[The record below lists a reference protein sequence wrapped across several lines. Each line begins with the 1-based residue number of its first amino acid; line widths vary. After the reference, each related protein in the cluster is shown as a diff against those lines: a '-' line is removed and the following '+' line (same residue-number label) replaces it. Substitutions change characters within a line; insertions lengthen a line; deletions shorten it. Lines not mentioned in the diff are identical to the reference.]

1 MSFTKGNA
9 MKYKILELLKA
20 SDNFV
25 SGEEI
30 GKIFNISRS
39 AVWKNILKLK
49 ELGYDITSVTKKGYF
64 LNGSSNVLNDYEIRT
79 SLTTKI
85 FGKNFLCLKETD
97 STNEEAKRQAQN
109 NIPDGF
115 LITSENQ
122 TKGKGRL
129 GNSWSHSGNSALAFS
144 IVLKP
149 PLIPA
154 DITPLTLITGLSVC
168 EAFRKIGI
176 PAYVKWPND
185 IIINNKKAVGI
196 LTEISCEI
204 EKISYVV
211 IGIGV
216 NINQPSFDGELKEK
230 ATSLFI
236 ETGEIFKRTKILNAI
251 LNEFEGNYYKFIR
264 TSDFTEFIEKYES
277 FCLNIGKTVKAVSK
291 VRNISGIAVG
301 ISKKGE
307 LIVKNEETSSLSF
320 VSGEFSVRLQ
330 DGKYI

>member
-1 MSFTKGNA
+1 MN
-9 MKYKILELLKA
+9 YKILELLKA
-20 SDNFV
+20 NDTFV

-64 LNGSSNVLNDYEIRT
+64 LNGSSDVLNDYEIKN
-79 SLTTKI
+79 SLTTET
-85 FGKNFLCLKETD
+85 FGKNFLCLEETD

-109 NIPDGF
+109 NIPEGF
-115 LITSENQ
+115 LITAKRQ

-129 GNSWSHSGNSALAFS
+129 GNSWSHSQNSALAFS

-149 PLIPA
+149 PLIPT
-154 DITPLTLITGLSVC
+154 DLTPLTLITGLSVC
-168 EAFRKIGI
+168 EAFRKIGV

-185 IIINNKKAVGI
+185 IIINGKKAVGI

-216 NINQPSFDGELKEK
+216 NINQSSFDDELKER
-230 ATSLFI
+230 ATSLFM
-236 ETGEIFKRTKILNAI
+236 ETGRIFKRTDILNAI
-251 LNEFEGNYYKFIR
+251 LNELEKNYYEFIR
-264 TSDFTEFIEKYES
+264 TSGFKGFIEKYES
-277 FCLNIGKTVKAVSK
+277 LCLNIGKNVKAVSK
-291 VRNISGIAVG
+291 VKDISGIAVG
-301 ISKKGE
+301 ISQKGE
-307 LIVKNEETSSLSF
+307 LIVKNENTDALSF

>member
-1 MSFTKGNA
+1 M
-9 MKYKILELLKA
+9 
-20 SDNFV
+20 
-25 SGEEI
+25 
-30 GKIFNISRS
+30 
-39 AVWKNILKLK
+39 
-49 ELGYDITSVTKKGYF
+49 
-64 LNGSSNVLNDYEIRT
+64 
-79 SLTTKI
+79 
-85 FGKNFLCLKETD
+85 
-97 STNEEAKRQAQN
+97 
-109 NIPDGF
+109 
-115 LITSENQ
+115 
-122 TKGKGRL
+122 
-129 GNSWSHSGNSALAFS
+129 
-144 IVLKP
+144 
-149 PLIPA
+149 
-154 DITPLTLITGLSVC
+154 
-168 EAFRKIGI
+168 
-176 PAYVKWPND
+176 
-185 IIINNKKAVGI
+185 
-196 LTEISCEI
+196 TEISCEI

-216 NINQPSFDGELKEK
+216 NINQPSFVGELKEK

-307 LIVKNEETSSLSF
+307 LIVKNEEASSLSF